1 MGFRVFTF
9 KNAPTLPMC
18 FAALMRSSES
28 HPLIAPMKNA
38 MLLHSLHTYSC
49 SHATPWLYANLNL
62 TLKPKPLLDP
72 N

>member
-1 MGFRVFTF
+1 
-9 KNAPTLPMC
+9 MC